1 MFCFGDA
8 SIIIQK
14 FEFFNRKDRKEL
26 KKMPKK
32 WTGELV
38 ALLHDYK
45 ITQNALR
52 VAFALPLTPGLCP
65 WTPRL
70 RGERQRG

>member
-1 MFCFGDA
+1 
-8 SIIIQK
+8 
-14 FEFFNRKDRKEL
+14 
-26 KKMPKK
+26 MPKK
-32 WTGELV
+32 WTGELGS
-38 ALLHDYK
+38 LLHDYK

-70 RGERQRG
+70 RGGRQRG

>member
-1 MFCFGDA
+1 
-8 SIIIQK
+8 
-14 FEFFNRKDRKEL
+14 
-26 KKMPKK
+26 MPKK

-52 VAFALPLTPGLCP
+52 VAFALPLTPGLCKP
-65 WTPRL
+65 TKTARKTIKFY
-70 RGERQRG
+70 

>member
-1 MFCFGDA
+1 
-8 SIIIQK
+8 
-14 FEFFNRKDRKEL
+14 
-26 KKMPKK
+26 MPKR

-45 ITQNALR
+45 ITQNALG
-52 VAFALPLTPGLCP
+52 VTLALRLTPGLCP
-65 WTPRL
+65 WPPRL